1 MKFIATQTKLLRH
14 HYHINKE
21 KLPKR
26 LPGERYISKEDF
38 NKRALLFL
46 SVLQIIAIRI
56 VCTHTTTNEQ
66 SYSTFPLHIKS

>member
-26 LPGERYISKEDF
+26 LPERYISKEDF

-46 SVLQIIAIRI
+46 SVLQINQTICINTMKI
-56 VCTHTTTNEQ
+56 TEKNTQ
-66 SYSTFPLHIKS
+66 

>member
-46 SVLQIIAIRI
+46 SVLQINQTICINTMKI
-56 VCTHTTTNEQ
+56 IEKIHND
-66 SYSTFPLHIKS
+66 